1 VDGAR
6 EVQLSVGTVRAEAA
20 EVRAAC
26 ERTASPV
33 VFCHNDLTP
42 GNILYDRAKLV
53 AGEGGIH
60 LIDFEYASYS
70 FRGFDIANHFSEY
83 VGTECDARLYPEESA
98 QKEFFQHYL
107 AARDSTTG
115 RDGFEMT
122 RTVDEVHRPS
132 LTVPSLVV
140 LGAAL

>member
-1 VDGAR
+1 
-6 EVQLSVGTVRAEAA
+6 VGTVRAEAT

-83 VGTECDARLYPEESA
+83 VGTECDEHLYPDESA
-98 QKEFFQHYL
+98 QKEFFQQYL
-107 AARDSTTG
+107 AAHDSATG

-122 RTVDEVHRPS
+122 RTVDEVRRPP

-140 LGAAL
+140 LGAAP